1 LNANV
6 LRDGPPLSFVLLRGL
21 PKGQERANREPKH
34 LVKLHTILLGTC
46 PIAFLHTALR
56 TCGNVAFVTT
66 FVTTLQTYPAPPFAV
81 PGSFGVCQLASIP
94 YENAR
99 ENHSAGNTHT
109 RGSSTQVVGL
119 WLRQAK
125 LARFASRYPRQRGSC
140 CDRRFADSP
149 NYHSLPALIVQ
160 RLFKAGFSSANRA
173 TLKPT
178 ELAFAGD
185 V

>member
-21 PKGQERANREPKH
+21 PKGQERVNREPKH

-56 TCGNVAFVTT
+56 TCGNVAFVTS
-66 FVTTLQTYPAPPFAV
+66 VQSDPALPFAV
-81 PGSFGVCQLASIP
+81 SGSFGVCQLASIP

-99 ENHSAGNTHT
+99 ENQSAGKTHT
-109 RGSSTQVVGL
+109 PGSSSWVPG
-119 WLRQAK
+119 RRFYEPR
-125 LARFASRYPRQRGSC
+125 LARFLSRYPRQRGNCARQS
-140 CDRRFADSP
+140 ADSP
-149 NYHSLPALIVQ
+149 KFHSLQAL
-160 RLFKAGFSSANRA
+160 
-173 TLKPT
+173 TLQN
-178 ELAFAGD
+178 F